1 VEMYPVVRYTIRKV
15 TPRPGTLMEAHVAPA
30 WPGNGVAVVVRHY
43 LQVTEDHFKQATEK
57 SDAESGATRTPTP
70 GHDI

>member
-1 VEMYPVVRYTIRKV
+1 
-15 TPRPGTLMEAHVAPA
+15 MEAHVAPA